1 MRRVSTVTVKK
12 RVVIVFLFG
21 LLFFLIIN
29 IRLGY
34 VQFSIGKMLTDEA
47 VESWS
52 RDITF
57 EPDRC
62 EILDTEGEFLAA
74 NISAPSVIVV
84 TRQIDEPNEAA
95 KHLANI
101 LDITYERAYEY
112 LTTDEKSLSLH
123 PERRK
128 MSEEKENALRTL
140 NMNGIYL
147 AKDSKRHYP
156 YGDYLAHVLGFTGID
171 NQGLMGLEAFYDDKL
186 KGKRGSLSYFSDAK
200 QRKIDR

>member
-47 VESWS
+47 IDSWS

-57 EPDRC
+57 EPDRG
-62 EILDTEGEFLAA
+62 EILDTEGEVLAA

-84 TRQIDEPNEAA
+84 PRQIDEPKEAEQ
-95 KHLANI
+95 HLANI
-101 LDITYERAYEY
+101 LDITYERTYEY
-112 LTTDEKSLSLH
+112 VTKYKKSVILH
-123 PERRK
+123 SEGRK
-128 MSEEKENALRTL
+128 ISETQENVLRTL

-147 AKDSKRHYP
+147 AKDSNRHYP

-186 KGKRGSLSYFSDAK
+186 KGKRGSLSYFSDA
-200 QRKIDR
+200 